1 MIELLVQKE
10 IAVSFSPSKYQ
21 QAVFDWIDSG
31 KGDGIVVAVAGSG
44 KTTTLVQAA
53 GRLRASSS
61 IFLAFN
67 KHIANDLGQRLKGTG
82 MAAKTF
88 HSVGNAMLVRHI
100 GQAKIDSR
108 KYRDLV
114 RDHFDDRQTLPK
126 ALKNDIMETTT
137 KLVDLA
143 RVTLT
148 NINDEGA
155 LRDLC
160 IHHNL
165 IPFDEA
171 VDAAPFVILK
181 GIYRAQTH
189 HEIDY
194 TDMIYLPLEWKL
206 QPRKLRWVFVD
217 ECQDLNAMQ
226 LKLAM
231 GMRAEGGRMLF
242 VGDEKQAIYGFA
254 GADAESFRRIKAVTG
269 ATELPL
275 SICYRCPSSH
285 LELARAI
292 VPQIEAPPDA
302 PVGEIIYEPKE
313 EKLHEI
319 VQEGDLIISRM
330 TAPLVTWCIKLIQM
344 RVAARVRGRDIGRDL
359 VTILEKIEESQMGV
373 FRYEDLPTYLK
384 SYEVQQIDYLVKRDA
399 DDGQLQNVR
408 DRVECLQVCYKGFDH
423 AKSVQALS
431 NAINGLFSDQHTSV
445 WMSTIH
451 KAKGLENDRVII
463 LKPDDLPLVW
473 ENQKP
478 WQFEQELNLKYVALT
493 RAKQTLIVMG
503 KAPGTGPS
511 VAAKPAL
518 DRSAVDLVQVRLV
531 DKETGIAMLLHPESI
546 PLRAP
551 HIEDELDV
559 LYLRFNGE
567 RYRFKVFSP
576 TVWIQQ
582 QPNGPNKAFDRS
594 ENLAA
599 NTVYDDETNEW
610 DLNSIKM
617 LIADYERHYS
627 SSR

>member
-1 MIELLVQKE
+1 VP
-10 IAVSFSPSKYQ
+10 FSPSTYQ

-53 GRLRASSS
+53 GRLRITSSV
-61 IFLAFN
+61 FLAFN
-67 KHIANDLGQRLKGTG
+67 KHIADELGQRLKGTG
-82 MAAKTF
+82 MAARTF
-88 HSVGNAMLVRHI
+88 HSVGNAMLTRRI
-100 GQAKIDSR
+100 GQPQIDNR
-108 KYRDLV
+108 KYRNLV
-114 RDHFDDRQTLPK
+114 HEHFDGRQTLPK
-126 ALKNDIMETTT
+126 ELKNEIMATTT

-148 NINDEGA
+148 NINDEDA

-171 VDAAPFVILK
+171 VSAAPFVILK
-181 GIYRAQTH
+181 GIYRAETH
-189 HEIDY
+189 HEIDF
-194 TDMIYLPLEWKL
+194 TDMIYLPLEWGL

-242 VGDEKQAIYGFA
+242 VGDEKQAIYGFS
-254 GADAESFRRIKAVTG
+254 GADAQSFRRIKAVTG

-285 LELARAI
+285 LDLARAI
-292 VPQIEAPPDA
+292 VPQIEARPDA

-330 TAPLVTWCIKLIQM
+330 TAPLVTWCIKLIQK

-359 VTILEKIEESQMGV
+359 VSILEKIEESRRGV
-373 FRYEDLPTYLK
+373 FSYEDLPAYLK

-408 DRVECLQVCYKGFDH
+408 DRVECLQVCYKSFDH
-423 AKSVQALS
+423 AMSVQALGD
-431 NAINGLFSDQHTSV
+431 AINGLFSDDRTSV

-473 ENQKP
+473 EDQKP

-503 KAPGTGPS
+503 KAPETGPS
-511 VAAKPAL
+511 VAAKTAM
-518 DRSAVDLVQVRLV
+518 DRSALDLVQVRLV
-531 DKETGIAMLLHPESI
+531 DRETGIAMLLHPESI
-546 PLRAP
+546 PLRGP
-551 HIEDELDV
+551 LIEDELDV
-559 LYLRFNGE
+559 LCLRLNGK
-567 RYRFKVFSP
+567 RYHFKVFSA
-576 TVWIQQ
+576 TVWIKQ
-582 QPNGPNKAFDRS
+582 QPNGPNTPFDRS

-599 NTVYDDETNEW
+599 NTVYDEETSEW
-610 DLNSIKM
+610 DLSSVAM
-617 LIADYERHYS
+617 LIADYERLHPF
-627 SSR
+627 SR